1 MYIKIK
7 LVSMYAYF
15 LSSFIFYKFY
25 CLFIYSWWNKKKS
38 KTNIIVD
45 GYGVWPSGF
54 GIWYKHGGNTNG
66 GGGENIINF
75 PGSGKRGGGA
85 NINRECKSSL
95 EKVCIEN

>member
-1 MYIKIK
+1 
-7 LVSMYAYF
+7 MYACF
-15 LSSFIFYKFY
+15 LSSFIFNKFIV
-25 CLFIYSWWNKKKS
+25 CLFIVGETRKS

-54 GIWYKHGGNTNG
+54 GIWYKPGGNTNG
-66 GGGENIINF
+66 GGSGNIINF

-85 NINRECKSSL
+85 NINRERKSSL

>member
-25 CLFIYSWWNKKKS
+25 CLFIYSC
-38 KTNIIVD
+38 
-45 GYGVWPSGF
+45 
-54 GIWYKHGGNTNG
+54 GNTNG